1 MSSHMNRRYFL
12 TGVPIA
18 VASLFAFP
26 KMGFSLDN
34 KEKKN
39 FTVAETAFGKL
50 RGLKNRGVNIFL
62 GVPYAGKV
70 SGERRFKRPA
80 PLKQWTGVRDAL
92 MLGNPSIQP
101 PNQTYGIN
109 EPDPD
114 EDCLYLNIWTPGND
128 NKKRPVMFY
137 NHGGGF
143 EKGSGGSVYQDG
155 ANLARLYDV
164 VVVESNHRLGLL
176 GYLYLEE
183 IAGKE
188 YEGSGNMGMLDIVE
202 ALKWINKNISSF
214 GGDPDNVMVFG
225 ESGGGAKTSCI
236 YAMPEAAPLFNK
248 ASIESGPGIQ
258 MADIQTAAETAE
270 LVFKTLNI
278 SKKEWRKLLDVPA
291 ADLLELQMKLPRIA
305 AQLSS
310 GKSKGIGRSR
320 IGGFGPVV
328 DGKALPSHPFD
339 PVAPDISR
347 DKPLMIGW
355 NEDEAIFFA
364 VFSGDLDALRL
375 DLKGLEGK
383 IHTRYGK
390 DAGVILDTYKKN
402 MPDASPSDIYIAI
415 SSMTFAG
422 LGSIEI
428 AEKKAAQNAASAYLY
443 NFGYKSEVKIPETD
457 YTFRT
462 MHALDIP
469 FKFNN
474 VEPMKY
480 GSTGM
485 AGNRP
490 ERYRA
495 ALNMSEMWSTFAR
508 TGTPAAKGQPEWPA
522 YNLDTRPT
530 MRIDTKC
537 KVINNRFKEEI
548 EMWKSVLDM

>member
-1 MSSHMNRRYFL
+1 MSSYMTRRRFI
-12 TGVPIA
+12 TRVPIVA
-18 VASLFAFP
+18 ASLMAFP
-26 KMGFSLDN
+26 NTGFSFDN
-34 KEKKN
+34 KAEKN
-39 FTVAETAFGKL
+39 SIIVETALGEL
-50 RGLKNRGVNIFL
+50 RGIRNRGVNIFL

-80 PLKQWTGVRDAL
+80 PLKPWTGVRDAL

-101 PNQTYGIN
+101 PNQTYGVN
-109 EPDPD
+109 EPDPA
-114 EDCLYLNIWTPGND
+114 EDCLYLNIWTPASD

-143 EKGSGGSVYQDG
+143 STGSGGSAYQDG

-176 GYLYLEE
+176 GCLYLEE
-183 IAGKE
+183 LGGEE
-188 YEGSGNMGMLDIVE
+188 YSGSGNMGMLDIVE
-202 ALKWINKNISSF
+202 ALKWVNKNITGF
-214 GGDPDNVMVFG
+214 GGDPDHVMVFG

-236 YAMPEAAPLFNK
+236 YAMPEAAPLFSR

-258 MADIQTAAETAE
+258 MADSETAAETAE
-270 LVFKTLNI
+270 LVLKTLNI
-278 SKKEWRKLLDVPA
+278 SKKDWRKLLDVPA
-291 ADLLELQMKLPRIA
+291 ADLLAVQMKLPKIVSQSPSRN
-305 AQLSS
+305 
-310 GKSKGIGRSR
+310 SKGIGRAGR
-320 IGGFGPVV
+320 GGFGPVV
-328 DGKALPSHPFD
+328 DGKALPCHPFD
-339 PVAPDISR
+339 PTAPDISR
-347 DKPLMIGW
+347 NKPLMVGW

-364 VFSGDLDALRL
+364 VFGGDLDALRL
-375 DLKGLEGK
+375 DSKGLERR
-383 IHTRYGK
+383 IETRYGQHA
-390 DAGVILDTYKKN
+390 DVILDTYRKN
-402 MPDASPSDIYIAI
+402 MPGASPSDIYVAI
-415 SSMTFAG
+415 SSIVSMG
-422 LGSIEI
+422 LGSITI
-428 AEKKAAQNAASAYLY
+428 AERKVAQKAAPAYLY
-443 NFGYKSEVKIPETD
+443 NFGYKSEVKVPDTD

-474 VEPMKY
+474 MEPMKD

-485 AGNRP
+485 VGNRP

-495 ALNMSEMWSTFAR
+495 GRNMSEMWATFAR

-530 MRIDTKC
+530 MRIDTEC

-548 EMWKSVLDM
+548 EMWRSVMG